1 MWWSRKLPDQPW
13 DEWVE
18 RVVLHVPKYLSPEG
32 KPTSGGL
39 QRNVRDLALL
49 VRNRWDRNVVVVQKG
64 LTNWETVDQ
73 YGIPVIGIKV
83 PLRSWGDPLFG
94 YYTARMLGKGDAIVY
109 MGQDDAWP
117 FFVPGAK
124 GFHAGVWWDGPQ
136 AGYKK
141 WIAGIRNE
149 SFFRACRSV
158 LCVDTNVINWLRTRN
173 KRDQSIA
180 NRAVYIPNCVDL
192 ERIPVQA
199 RRQPNF
205 PLRIL
210 FARRYELKRG
220 PHLAL
225 DAVKILV
232 ERGVPVRLI
241 MSTAVGQ
248 TGTTEIQ
255 LEARKRGIE
264 KYVEPVE
271 NDMDSIFQLYS
282 DADIALIPTLWSE
295 GTSYSCVEALAAGL
309 PVVTT
314 TVGGLP
320 NLVIP
325 GFNGFVVEPQ
335 AESIADAIIRLTDS
349 KTWQELHQN
358 ALSMRRA
365 LSKEVWEE
373 RVLAWLKS

>member
-1 MWWSRKLPDQPW
+1 
-13 DEWVE
+13 
-18 RVVLHVPKYLSPEG
+18 
-32 KPTSGGL
+32 
-39 QRNVRDLALL
+39 
-49 VRNRWDRNVVVVQKG
+49 
-64 LTNWETVDQ
+64 
-73 YGIPVIGIKV
+73 
-83 PLRSWGDPLFG
+83 
-94 YYTARMLGKGDAIVY
+94 
-109 MGQDDAWP
+109 
-117 FFVPGAK
+117 
-124 GFHAGVWWDGPQ
+124 Q

-173 KRDQSIA
+173 KRNQSIA

-248 TGTTEIQ
+248 TGTTEI
-255 LEARKRGIE
+255 
-264 KYVEPVE
+264 
-271 NDMDSIFQLYS
+271 
-282 DADIALIPTLWSE
+282 
-295 GTSYSCVEALAAGL
+295 
-309 PVVTT
+309 
-314 TVGGLP
+314 
-320 NLVIP
+320 
-325 GFNGFVVEPQ
+325 
-335 AESIADAIIRLTDS
+335 
-349 KTWQELHQN
+349 
-358 ALSMRRA
+358 
-365 LSKEVWEE
+365 
-373 RVLAWLKS
+373 